1 MSNQRKHQRTPLK
14 VKFKIWHDSFGEALV
29 TTRDVSEG
37 GVFLITEKTDV
48 EIPATG
54 TIIQGQ
60 VQDVMDDPPLVVM
73 EVVRIEPMGVGL
85 KFIQDAEPGST
96 Q

>member
-1 MSNQRKHQRTPLK
+1 MSNQRKHQRTALK

-29 TTRDVSEG
+29 MTRDVSDG
-37 GVFLITEKTDV
+37 GVFLITEKTEVD
-48 EIPATG
+48 IPPAG

-60 VQDVMDDPPLVVM
+60 VQDVMEDPPLVVM

-85 KFIQDAEPGST
+85 RFIEDGEAEPKA
-96 Q
+96 